1 MFKCKCCVVLKDENE
16 HLRGL
21 VDQLLLQIA
30 PKPDL
35 SDLGAIPV
43 KEEEEIENDDEGRP
57 IVRDRVG
64 L

>member
-1 MFKCKCCVVLKDENE
+1 MFKCKTCEVLKDENK

-21 VDQLLLQIA
+21 VEQLLFQLA

-35 SDLGAIPV
+35 SDSGALPIKEQ
-43 KEEEEIENDDEGRP
+43 KEEVDDEGRP
-57 IVRDRVG
+57 IVKESIG